1 SSVPGAIDVPPPRV
15 NPTVRA
21 KGASVPRGRRKAVA
35 MRTLPPYD
43 PPPMTS
49 LDRYILRQ
57 CLSMMIFVTV
67 ALSAAV
73 WLAQSLRLVDLIV
86 NRGLSIDLFIY
97 LALLILPRFLNIVVP
112 IGAFIAVLFVFNRLT
127 SESELVVMRAAGLG
141 PLVLARPVFILAG
154 LGFVAMMS
162 LSAYFLPASN
172 REFKDLQFEI
182 RNRFV
187 SALLQEGAF
196 TTVSDKLTIYIGGR
210 NERGE
215 VTGLLIN
222 DDRDPQQPVTILA
235 ERGAFA
241 DADRAQGS
249 RIIMVNGSR
258 QRFDRATGKLS
269 ILTFDRYTLD
279 LDMLRDAPV
288 VRFRDAQERFLSE
301 LFWPPPDLDP
311 LSRASFRNEGH
322 QRLAVPLSVFSFVMI
337 PLACLL
343 PGEFNRRGQLNRVLV
358 AIGLAFVFQ
367 AVDLAIKNL
376 AIRHVVAIPLMYLT
390 DLLPLALGF
399 GILLFGGI
407 KLDFRR
413 LLPATR

>member
-1 SSVPGAIDVPPPRV
+1 MAMPHPP
-15 NPTVRA
+15 A
-21 KGASVPRGRRKAVA
+21 
-35 MRTLPPYD
+35 YD
-43 PPPMTS
+43 PRRMTN

-57 CLSMMIFVTV
+57 CLGMMIFVTV

-86 NRGLSIDLFIY
+86 NRGLSVDLFVY

-141 PLVLARPVFILAG
+141 PLALARPVFILAG
-154 LGFVAMMS
+154 IGFLVLLS

-187 SALLQEGAF
+187 SALLQDGAF

-215 VTGLLIN
+215 VVGLLIN

-241 DADRAQGS
+241 DADRTQGS

-258 QRFDRATGKLS
+258 QRFDRTTGKLS
-269 ILTFDRYTLD
+269 VLTFERYTLD

-288 VRFRDAQERFLSE
+288 VRFRDAQERFLGE

-311 LSRASFRNEGH
+311 LSAASFRTEAH
-322 QRLAVPLSVFSFVMI
+322 QRLVVPLSVFSFVMI

-343 PGEFNRRGQLNRVLV
+343 PGEFNRRGQMTRVLV

-367 AVDLAIKNL
+367 AVDLAIRNL
-376 AIRHVVAIPLMYLT
+376 ATRHSAAIPLMYLT
-390 DLLPLALGF
+390 DLLPFAVGF
-399 GILLFGGI
+399 AILLFGGI
-407 KLDFRR
+407 KLGFWR
-413 LLPATR
+413 LAPEAR